1 MREEHGELKLRQL
14 HGDLWQTSEQAG
26 TAQTGHWIDYGQC
39 FPLEEPAGHR
49 KTECRVA
56 DVKKLHKSP
65 PRLATSL
72 LPTGEPNH

>member
-39 FPLEEPAGHR
+39 FPLEEPTGHR
-49 KTECRVA
+49 KAQRRVTNVNKSHKLTPCRA
-56 DVKKLHKSP
+56 KYCS
-65 PRLATSL
+65 
-72 LPTGEPNH
+72 